1 MIIQNFIGFRFLK
14 PVFVLVL
21 AFTFFT
27 LPRFATDAGA
37 QDENRTILMAT
48 TTSTENSG
56 LTDYLTPY
64 FAEDTGFSIKV
75 ISTGTGKALKMGQAG
90 DVDVLLVHARQSEL
104 EFVEAG
110 YGVNRRQVMFNDFI
124 IVGPMDDPASI
135 GSLSSVEEVFR
146 KIASSQAVFISRGD
160 DSGTHKK
167 ELSIWQSVNVKP
179 QGDWYREV
187 GQGMGKTLQMANEL
201 KAYTLTDRGTWI
213 FSRDKLSMG
222 TVFEGDEQLHNQYG
236 VISINPQLDGINHQ
250 GATAFT
256 EWITSAKGQRLIGE
270 YRINGQQLF
279 YPNAE

>member
-1 MIIQNFIGFRFLK
+1 MMIQRVVGFRLLK

-21 AFTFFT
+21 TFSFIAPSGFTT
-27 LPRFATDAGA
+27 EAGA
-37 QDENRTILMAT
+37 QEDNRVILMAT

-56 LTDYLTPY
+56 LMDYLVPY
-64 FAEDTGFSIKV
+64 FTEDTGFSIKI

-90 DVDVLLVHARQSEL
+90 DVDVLLVHSTQSEL

-110 YGVNRRQVMFNDFI
+110 HGVNRRQVMFNDFI
-124 IVGPMDDPASI
+124 IVGPKDPPTSI
-135 GSLSSVEEVFR
+135 GSLSSAGEVFR
-146 KIASSQAVFISRGD
+146 NIATSQAVFISRGD

-167 ELSIWQSVNVKP
+167 ELSIWQSINVNP

-187 GQGMGKTLQMANEL
+187 GQGMGKTLQMANQL
-201 KAYTLTDRGTWI
+201 NAYTLTDRGTWI

-222 TVFEGDEQLHNQYG
+222 VVFEGDEQLHNQYG
-236 VISINPQLDGINHQ
+236 VISINPKLDGINHQ

-256 EWITSAKGQRLIGE
+256 DWITSGKGQRLISA

>member
-1 MIIQNFIGFRFLK
+1 MGFRFSK
-14 PVFVLVL
+14 PVFTLVL
-21 AFTFFT
+21 AFVFISP
-27 LPRFATDAGA
+27 LGFATEADV
-37 QDENRTILMAT
+37 QEENSMILMAT

-56 LTDYLTPY
+56 LMDYLAPY
-64 FAEDTGFSIKV
+64 FTEDTGYSIKI

-110 YGVNRRQVMFNDFI
+110 YGVNRQQVMFNDFI
-124 IVGPMDDPASI
+124 IVGPKDAPASI
-135 GSLSSVEEVFR
+135 GSLSSVGEVFR
-146 KIASSQAVFISRGD
+146 NIAARQAVFISRGD

-167 ELSIWQSVNVKP
+167 ELSIWQSINVNP

-187 GQGMGKTLQMANEL
+187 GQGMGKTLQMANQL
-201 KAYTLTDRGTWI
+201 NAYTLTDRGSWI
-213 FSRDKLSMG
+213 FSRDKLSMDI
-222 TVFEGDEQLHNQYG
+222 VFEGDEQLHNQYG
-236 VISINPQLDGINHQ
+236 VISINPKLDGINHQ

-256 EWITSAKGQRLIGE
+256 DWITSGKGQRLISA